1 MHDLDQTRAPILET
15 LTEYLARGVYPFHT
29 PGHKGGRFAPPELVD
44 LWGPA
49 TLAYDLPAMTATDN
63 TLHPT
68 HCVREAQELAAEL
81 FGAAATFYLGMGAS
95 TGIAAMVLA
104 AVPPGETIL
113 LPRNVHRSVA
123 SALVLSG
130 ARPKFL
136 HHDVLPECGAL
147 GLSAET
153 VEAAILGVACPRPRG
168 HVEASADMPTSA
180 DLRGHATQAKKP
192 AALLLTRPTYYGL
205 ARALEPIVAV
215 CRRHGVA
222 LLVDEAHGPHLR
234 FLPSC
239 HSEVSRGVRAQEGG
253 PDPSA
258 DLGVTHASKYP
269 TPALDAGA
277 DLVAQSCH
285 KTLGSLVGT
294 AQVHVGASSPVSPEQ
309 VRDAL
314 NFLQTTSPNYLQL
327 VSLDANRRWLAKEG
341 AALFQEAVAQAA
353 ELAGQINRL
362 PGLKVLSAADDERL
376 VEHALDPLRIVI
388 NVAGAGWTGYDA
400 ELLLRERFRV
410 EDEMSDWFNVVLV
423 TSPHDDPAA
432 RERLLT
438 GLKHV
443 SDNPRPRPQ
452 SSIAQSTR
460 LLQPAIPPLAM
471 TPREA
476 ALGLKQAMARDQSVG
491 RVCAESVM
499 FYPPGIPL
507 LMPGEIVTGE
517 ILEVCRELLAGGA
530 HCYASDPTLGTIRV
544 TA

>member
-1 MHDLDQTRAPILET
+1 MATLDQTRAPILDT
-15 LTEYLARGVYPFHT
+15 LSAYLARGVYPFHT
-29 PGHKGGRFAPPELVD
+29 PGHKGGRFTPPELVE
-44 LWGPA
+44 LWGSA

-68 HCVREAQELAAEL
+68 HCVKEAQELAAEV

-153 VEAAILGVACPRPRG
+153 VEAAIK
-168 HVEASADMPTSA
+168 EAP
-180 DLRGHATQAKKP
+180 KP

-205 ARALEPIVAV
+205 ARTLEPIAAV

-222 LLVDEAHGPHLR
+222 LLVDEAHGPHLK
-234 FLPSC
+234 FLPP
-239 HSEVSRGVRAQEGG
+239 GA
-253 PDPSA
+253 
-258 DLGVTHASKYP
+258 P

-294 AQVHVGASSPVSPEQ
+294 AQAHVGHSSPVGPEQ

-327 VSLDANRRWLAKEG
+327 VSLDANRRWLAQEG
-341 AALFQEAVAQAA
+341 AALFAGAVNQAA
-353 ELAGQINRL
+353 ALADQINRM
-362 PGLKVLSAADDERL
+362 PGLKVLSTDDDPRLAD
-376 VEHALDPLRIVI
+376 HARDPLRLVI

-400 ELLLRERFRV
+400 ELLLRHDYRV

-423 TSPHDDPAA
+423 TSPGDDGAA
-432 RERLLT
+432 RERLLA
-438 GLKHV
+438 GLKQV
-443 SDNPRPRPQ
+443 SDNPRPQPQ
-452 SSIAQSTR
+452 SSIAQSSR

-476 ALGLKQAMARDQSVG
+476 ALGPKQPIALDASVG

-507 LMPGEIVTGE
+507 LMPGEVVTAE
-517 ILEVCRELLAGGA
+517 ILDVCRELLAGGA
-530 HCYASDPTLGTIRV
+530 HCYASDPTLGSIRV
-544 TA
+544 VA

>member
-1 MHDLDQTRAPILET
+1 MSKSPSPAAVLDQSRAPILET
-15 LTEYLARGVYPFHT
+15 LRDYIARGVYPFHT
-29 PGHKGGRFAPPELVD
+29 PGHKGGRFTPPELIE
-44 LWGPA
+44 LWGPR
-49 TLAYDLPAMTATDN
+49 TFAYDLPAMTATDN

-95 TGIAAMVLA
+95 TGIAGMILA
-104 AVPPGETIL
+104 AVPPGGTIL

-136 HHDVLPECGAL
+136 HHEVLPECGAV
-147 GLSAET
+147 GLSAAT
-153 VEAAILGVACPRPRG
+153 IEAAIDEGP
-168 HVEASADMPTSA
+168 
-180 DLRGHATQAKKP
+180 KP
-192 AALLLTRPTYYGL
+192 AAVLLTRPSYYGL
-205 ARALEPIVAV
+205 ARTLEPIAAV
-215 CRRHGVA
+215 CRRHRIP

-234 FLPSC
+234 FMPP
-239 HSEVSRGVRAQEGG
+239 GA
-253 PDPSA
+253 
-258 DLGVTHASKYP
+258 P

-294 AQVHVGASSPVSPEQ
+294 AQVHVGRNSPVRPAQ

-327 VSLDANRRWLAKEG
+327 ASLDANRRWLAQEG
-341 AALFQEAVAQAA
+341 ASLFREAVDDAA
-353 ELAGQINRL
+353 RLAKVINRL
-362 PGLKVLSAADDERL
+362 PGLKVLNPHDDPRLAD
-376 VEHALDPLRIVI
+376 HALDPLRLVI

-400 ELLLRERFRV
+400 ELLLRNEHRV

-432 RERLLT
+432 RERLLA
-438 GLKHV
+438 GLRFV
-443 SDNPRPRPQ
+443 SANPHRRPE
-452 SSIAQSTR
+452 SSIAEAAN

-471 TPREA
+471 TPRDA
-476 ALGLKQAMARDQSVG
+476 ALGPKQPVALAESVG

-507 LMPGEIVTGE
+507 LMPGEVVTPD
-517 ILEVCRELLAGGA
+517 ILAVCRELLAGGA

-544 TA
+544 SVQ